1 MAQAIITRKMFV
13 PALPTLWPRMLLT
26 ARGGGSA
33 YDYYPFSEPQASYFY
48 FARIAIWVAAGLL
61 GLAGGEVL
69 VPAYH
74 HGVEIEAL
82 IEAGALL
89 NFYRVGR
96 KWEVDPKEVERRIN
110 PRTKAIYVTHYAGFP
125 GPVAEMREVADRH
138 GLPLIE
144 DCALSLLSKQGE
156 KPLGSTG
163 DFSVFCL
170 YKTLPVPNGGVLVVN
185 GKDER
190 RNGYHVPTPPAPPL
204 TSTVSHMA
212 SSLLQNLEMRGGGVG
227 RIVRS
232 GVRRMG
238 RGAVQ
243 AARIDRVTTGSDHF
257 DPHEVDLGMSSLSKR
272 ILMAQDMDR
281 IVKIRRRNY
290 RLLLEE
296 LRDVSPPLFDKLSIG
311 ICPLFYPLV
320 VEDKQKVM
328 QALERRGIETVDFW
342 RYFHPA
348 CDAAEFPDTAWL
360 RNSILEIPCHQDM
373 TAETVKYVASAV
385 RDVMM
390 DDRR

>member
-1 MAQAIITRKMFV
+1 
-13 PALPTLWPRMLLT
+13 MLLA
-26 ARGGGSA
+26 ARGASSA
-33 YDYYPFSEPQASYFY
+33 YNYFPFSAPQASYCY

-61 GLAGGEVL
+61 GLADGEVL

-96 KWEVDPKEVERRIN
+96 KWEVDPKDVERRIG
-110 PRTKAIYVTHYAGFP
+110 PKTKAIYMTHYAGFP
-125 GPVAEMREVADRH
+125 GPVEEMREIADRY

-185 GKDER
+185 GKDGR
-190 RNGYHVPTPPAPPL
+190 RNGYHVPDFPAPPV
-204 TSTVSHMA
+204 TSTMSHMV

-227 RIVRS
+227 HVVRS
-232 GVRRMG
+232 GARRLG
-238 RGAVQ
+238 KGAVQ
-243 AARIDRVTTGSDHF
+243 AARIERVTTGSDHF
-257 DPHEVDLGMSSLSKR
+257 DPQEVDLGMSALSKR
-272 ILMAQDMDR
+272 ILMSQEMDR

-290 RLLLEE
+290 QLLFDE
-296 LRDVSPPLFDKLSIG
+296 LREVSPPLFDDLPAG

-320 VEDKQKVM
+320 VESKEKVM

-342 RYFHPA
+342 HYFHPA
-348 CDAAEFPDTAWL
+348 CDPAEFPDTAWL

-373 TAETVKYVASAV
+373 SVETVRYVASAV
-385 RDVMM
+385 REVMT
-390 DDRR
+390 DDGR